1 MERTAACQAEI
12 FSNATNSLKLN
23 ELMGEKGKAEA
34 ALEEKMDRWVYL
46 TELAERI
53 EAGKNK

>member
-1 MERTAACQAEI
+1 MSQKIIVE
-12 FSNATNSLKLN
+12 
-23 ELMGEKGKAEA
+23 ELRNGKKKRKKGKAEA